1 MQKIKKAVIPVAGFG
16 TRFLPATKATPKEMM
31 PIVDKPIIQYIVE
44 EAVASGIETII
55 FVTGRH
61 KRAIE
66 DHFDYAPELEHAL
79 EKSGKEEFVHIIREI
94 SDMANFVYIRQ
105 KEQLG
110 LGHAILTAEH
120 VIGNEPFAV
129 LLGDELIINEKNPG
143 IKQLIDVYK
152 KFGKS
157 VLGTTEVPKEETYKY
172 GIVEGSLIEDSIR
185 LVNFLVEK
193 PEPHEAPST
202 SAIVGRY
209 ILTPNI
215 FTALKRT
222 PFGKGGELQLTDA
235 LMKLREEEV
244 IYSKDIEGIRHD
256 TGNKIGYIKAIIDFA
271 LRREDTRE
279 QVKDI
284 ICSKAEEIR
293 EKVEKKDG

>member
-1 MQKIKKAVIPVAGFG
+1 MKKITKAVIPVAGFG

-66 DHFDYAPELEHAL
+66 DHFDYAPELEYSLA
-79 EKSGKEEFVHIIREI
+79 KSGKDEYIEIIREI
-94 SDMANFVYIRQ
+94 SNLADFVYIRQ

-110 LGHAILTAEH
+110 LGHAISVAEH
-120 VIGNEPFAV
+120 VIGEEPFAV
-129 LLGDELIINEKNPG
+129 LLGDELIYNPTNPG
-143 IKQLIDVYK
+143 IGQLIEVYK

-172 GIVEGSLIEDSIR
+172 GIIEGKKIEDSIR
-185 LVNFLVEK
+185 LVDSLVEK
-193 PEPHEAPST
+193 PDPEEAPSN
-202 SAIVGRY
+202 SAIIGRY

-215 FTALKRT
+215 FKALKNT

-235 LMKLREEEV
+235 LQVLRQDEV
-244 IYSKDIEGIRHD
+244 IYAKDIEGIRHD

-271 LRREDTRE
+271 LLREDTKE
-279 QVKDI
+279 DIKKLLKD
-284 ICSKAEEIR
+284 KMEEI
-293 EKVEKKDG
+293 EKSTA

>member
-1 MQKIKKAVIPVAGFG
+1 MLQVKKAVIPVAGFG

-44 EAVASGIETII
+44 EAVKSGIDTII

-66 DHFDYAPELEHAL
+66 DHFDYAPELEYTL
-79 EKSGKEEFVHIIREI
+79 EKSGKDEYVNIIREI

-110 LGHAILTAEH
+110 LGHAILTAQH

-129 LLGDELIINEKNPG
+129 LLGDELIINEEQPG
-143 IKQLIDVYK
+143 IKQLIEVYQ

-172 GIVEGSLIEDSIR
+172 GIVEGTEIEDGIK
-185 LVNFLVEK
+185 LVNYLVEK
-193 PEPHEAPST
+193 PEPEEAPST
-202 SAIVGRY
+202 SAIIGRY

-215 FTALKRT
+215 FDALKRT
-222 PFGKGGELQLTDA
+222 PLVKEESSSLLT
-235 LMKLREEEV
+235 LL
-244 IYSKDIEGIRHD
+244 
-256 TGNKIGYIKAIIDFA
+256 
-271 LRREDTRE
+271 
-279 QVKDI
+279 
-284 ICSKAEEIR
+284 
-293 EKVEKKDG
+293 

>member
-1 MQKIKKAVIPVAGFG
+1 MKKIKKAVIPVAGFG

-44 EAVASGIETII
+44 EAVASGIETIVFI
-55 FVTGRH
+55 TGRH

-66 DHFDYAPELEHAL
+66 DHFDYAPDLELAL
-79 EKSGKEEFVHIIREI
+79 EKSGKEELLQIVKQI
-94 SDMANFVYIRQ
+94 SDMAEFVYIRQ

-110 LGHAILTAEH
+110 LGHAILTAQP

-129 LLGDELIINEKNPG
+129 LLGDELIINNENPG
-143 IKQLIDVYK
+143 LKQLIDVYY

-157 VLGTTEVPKEETYKY
+157 VLGTTNVPKEETYKY
-172 GIVEGSLIEDSIR
+172 GIIEGNDIEDGVK
-185 LVNFLVEK
+185 LVNYMVEK
-193 PEPHEAPST
+193 PKPEEAPST
-202 SAIVGRY
+202 SAIIGRY
-209 ILTPNI
+209 ILTPKI
-215 FTALKRT
+215 FDALKRT

-235 LMKLREEEV
+235 LMTLRNEEA

-271 LRREDTRE
+271 LEREDTRDFMKKLLLE
-279 QVKDI
+279 
-284 ICSKAEEIR
+284 KASQIN
-293 EKVEKKDG
+293 EKV

>member
-1 MQKIKKAVIPVAGFG
+1 MQKVKKAVIPVAGFG
-16 TRFLPATKATPKEMM
+16 TRFLPASKATPKEMM

-66 DHFDYAPELEHAL
+66 DHFDYAPDLEEAL
-79 EKSGKEEFVHIIREI
+79 EKSGKLELVEVIRNVSNMAEFIYV
-94 SDMANFVYIRQ
+94 RQ

-120 VIGNEPFAV
+120 AIGSEPFAV
-129 LLGDELIINEKNPG
+129 LLGDELIINKKNPG
-143 IKQLIDVYK
+143 LKQLIDIYY

-157 VLGTTEVPKEETYKY
+157 VVGTTEVPKEEVSKY
-172 GIVEGSLIEDSIR
+172 GIVDGKLIEDGLR
-185 LVNFLVEK
+185 LVNYMVEK
-193 PEPHEAPST
+193 PSIEEAPSN
-202 SAIVGRY
+202 SAIIGRY
-209 ILTPNI
+209 VLTPNI
-215 FTALKRT
+215 FEVLKKT

-235 LMKLREEEV
+235 LMILREKEV

-256 TGNKIGYIKAIIDFA
+256 TGNKLGYIKAIVDFA
-271 LRREDTRE
+271 LEREDTKE
-279 QVKDI
+279 FMKNLI
-284 ICSKAEEIR
+284 LEKAKVLN
-293 EKVEKKDG
+293 EK

>member
-1 MQKIKKAVIPVAGFG
+1 MQQIKKAVIPVAGFG

-79 EKSGKEEFVHIIREI
+79 EKSGKEEFVNIIREI

-129 LLGDELIINEKNPG
+129 LLGDELIINEENPG

-157 VLGTTEVPKEETYKY
+157 VIGTTDVPKEETYKY
-172 GIVEGSLIEDSIR
+172 GIVDGSMIEDSIR
-185 LVNFLVEK
+185 LVNYLVEK

-202 SAIVGRY
+202 SAIIGRY

-215 FTALKRT
+215 FPALKRT

-235 LMKLREEEV
+235 LMTLRQEEV

-271 LRREDTRE
+271 LRREDTKE

-284 ICSKAEEIR
+284 ICQKAEEIR
-293 EKVEKKDG
+293 ESIKEK

>member
-1 MQKIKKAVIPVAGFG
+1 MKEVRKAVIPVAGFG

-44 EAVASGIETII
+44 EAVASGIDTVI

-66 DHFDYAPELEHAL
+66 DHFDYAPELEYAL
-79 EKSGKEEFVHIIREI
+79 TKSGKEEYVNVIREI
-94 SDMANFVYIRQ
+94 SDMADFVYIRQ

-110 LGHAILTAEH
+110 LGHAILMAEH
-120 VIGNEPFAV
+120 IIGDEPFAV
-129 LLGDELIINEKNPG
+129 LLGDELIINNENPG
-143 IKQLIDVYK
+143 IKQLIDVYT

-172 GIVEGSLIEDSIR
+172 GIVEGTFIEDNIR
-185 LVNFLVEK
+185 LVNYLVEK
-193 PEPHEAPST
+193 PEPEEAPST
-202 SAIVGRY
+202 SAIIGRY

-215 FTALKRT
+215 FDALKKT

-235 LMKLREEEV
+235 LMTLRKEEV
-244 IYSKDIEGIRHD
+244 IYSKDIEGKRHD
-256 TGNKIGYIKAIIDFA
+256 TGNKLGYIKAIIDFA
-271 LRREDTRE
+271 LEREDTKDF
-279 QVKDI
+279 VKQLI
-284 ICSKAEEIR
+284 ISKAKELEE
-293 EKVEKKDG
+293 

>member
-1 MQKIKKAVIPVAGFG
+1 MKKVKKAVIPVAGFG

-44 EAVASGIETII
+44 EAVASGIDTII

-66 DHFDYAPELEHAL
+66 DHFDYAPELEYAL
-79 EKSGKEEFVHIIREI
+79 TKSGKEEYVNVIREI
-94 SDMANFVYIRQ
+94 SDMADFVYIRQ

-110 LGHAILTAEH
+110 LGHAILMAEH
-120 VIGNEPFAV
+120 IIGDEPFAV
-129 LLGDELIINEKNPG
+129 LLGDELIINNENPG
-143 IKQLIDVYK
+143 IKQLIDVYT

-172 GIVEGSLIEDSIR
+172 GIVEGTFIEDNIR
-185 LVNFLVEK
+185 LVNYLVEK
-193 PEPHEAPST
+193 PEPEEAPST
-202 SAIVGRY
+202 SAIIGRY

-215 FTALKRT
+215 FDALKKT

-235 LMKLREEEV
+235 LMTLRKEEV
-244 IYSKDIEGIRHD
+244 IYSKDIEGKRHD
-256 TGNKIGYIKAIIDFA
+256 TGNKLGYIKAIIDFA
-271 LRREDTRE
+271 LEREDTKDF
-279 QVKDI
+279 VKQLI
-284 ICSKAEEIR
+284 ISKAKELEE
-293 EKVEKKDG
+293 

>member
-1 MQKIKKAVIPVAGFG
+1 MKKIKKAVIPVAGFG

-44 EAVASGIETII
+44 EAVESGIETIVFI
-55 FVTGRH
+55 TGRH

-66 DHFDYAPELEHAL
+66 DHFDYAPDLELAL
-79 EKSGKEEFVHIIREI
+79 EKSGKEELLQIVKQI
-94 SDMANFVYIRQ
+94 SDMAEFVYIRQ

-110 LGHAILTAEH
+110 LGHAILTAQP

-129 LLGDELIINEKNPG
+129 LLGDELIINNENPG
-143 IKQLIDVYK
+143 LKQLIDVYY

-157 VLGTTEVPKEETYKY
+157 VLGTTNVPKEETYKY
-172 GIVEGSLIEDSIR
+172 GIIEGNDIEDGVK
-185 LVNFLVEK
+185 LVNYMVEK
-193 PEPHEAPST
+193 PKPEEAPST
-202 SAIVGRY
+202 SAIIGRY
-209 ILTPNI
+209 ILTPKI
-215 FTALKRT
+215 FDALKRT

-235 LMKLREEEV
+235 LMTLRNEEA

-271 LRREDTRE
+271 LEREDTRDFMKKLLLE
-279 QVKDI
+279 
-284 ICSKAEEIR
+284 KASQIN
-293 EKVEKKDG
+293 EKV

>member
-1 MQKIKKAVIPVAGFG
+1 MKDVKKAVVPVAGFG

-44 EAVASGIETII
+44 EAVASGIETIV

-66 DHFDYAPELEHAL
+66 DHFDYAPDLEHTL
-79 EKSGKEEFVHIIREI
+79 EKSGKIELLELIREI
-94 SDMANFVYIRQ
+94 SNLANFVYVRQ

-129 LLGDELIINEKNPG
+129 LLGDELIINKEEPG
-143 IKQLIDVYK
+143 LKQLIDVYK

-172 GIVEGSLIEDSIR
+172 GIVEGSLIEDGIR
-185 LVNFLVEK
+185 LVNYMVEK
-193 PEPHEAPST
+193 PAPEEAPSN
-202 SAIVGRY
+202 SAIIGRY
-209 ILTPNI
+209 VLTPKI
-215 FTALKRT
+215 FDALKRT

-235 LMKLREEEV
+235 LMTLRQEEV
-244 IYSKDIEGIRHD
+244 IYSKDIVGKRHD
-256 TGNKIGYIKAIIDFA
+256 TGNKIGYIKAIVDFA
-271 LRREDTRE
+271 LEREDTSE
-279 QVKDI
+279 FMKSLI
-284 ICSKAEEIR
+284 LEKAKELN
-293 EKVEKKDG
+293 EKVQD

>member
-1 MQKIKKAVIPVAGFG
+1 MQKVRKAVIPVAGFG

-66 DHFDYAPELEHAL
+66 DHFDYAPELEYAL
-79 EKSGKEEFVHIIREI
+79 MKSGKEEYVNIIREI
-94 SDMANFVYIRQ
+94 SDMADFVYIRQ

-110 LGHAILTAEH
+110 LGHAILMAEH
-120 VIGNEPFAV
+120 VIGDEPFAV
-129 LLGDELIINEKNPG
+129 LLGDELIINNENPG
-143 IKQLIDVYK
+143 IHQLIEVHE

-172 GIVEGSLIEDSIR
+172 GIVEGTFIEDHIR
-185 LVNFLVEK
+185 LVNYLVEK
-193 PEPHEAPST
+193 PEPEEAPST
-202 SAIVGRY
+202 SAIIGRY

-215 FTALKRT
+215 FDALKKT

-235 LMKLREEEV
+235 LMTLRKDEV
-244 IYSKDIEGIRHD
+244 IYSKDIEGKRHD
-256 TGNKIGYIKAIIDFA
+256 TGNKLGYIKAIIDFA
-271 LRREDTRE
+271 LERADTKDFVREL
-279 QVKDI
+279 I
-284 ICSKAEEIR
+284 INKAKEL
-293 EKVEKKDG
+293 EK

>member
-1 MQKIKKAVIPVAGFG
+1 MQKVKKAVIPVAGFG

-44 EAVASGIETII
+44 EAVASGIDTII

-66 DHFDYAPELEHAL
+66 DHFDYAPELEYAL
-79 EKSGKEEFVHIIREI
+79 TKSGKEEFVNIIREI
-94 SDMANFVYIRQ
+94 SDMADFVYIRQ

-110 LGHAILTAEH
+110 LGHAILMAEH

-129 LLGDELIINEKNPG
+129 LLGDELIINHENPG
-143 IKQLIDVYK
+143 INQLIDVYR

-172 GIVEGSLIEDSIR
+172 GIVEGTFIEDHIR
-185 LVNFLVEK
+185 LVNYLVEK
-193 PEPHEAPST
+193 PEPEEAPST
-202 SAIVGRY
+202 SAIIGRY
-209 ILTPNI
+209 ILTPKI
-215 FTALKRT
+215 FDALKRT

-235 LMKLREEEV
+235 LMTLRKEEV
-244 IYSKDIEGIRHD
+244 IYSKDIEGKRHD
-256 TGNKIGYIKAIIDFA
+256 TGNKLGYIKAIIDFA
-271 LRREDTRE
+271 LERQDTKDFVREL
-279 QVKDI
+279 I
-284 ICSKAEEIR
+284 INKAKELE
-293 EKVEKKDG
+293 G

>member
-1 MQKIKKAVIPVAGFG
+1 MKEVKKAVIPVAGFG

-66 DHFDYAPELEHAL
+66 DHFDYSPELEYSL
-79 EKSGKEEFVHIIREI
+79 MKSGKEEYVEIIRQI
-94 SDMANFVYIRQ
+94 SDMADFVFIRQ

-110 LGHAILTAEH
+110 LGHAVLTAEPL
-120 VIGNEPFAV
+120 VGDEPFAV
-129 LLGDELIINEKNPG
+129 LLGDELIINEEKPG
-143 IKQLIDVYK
+143 ISQLIEVYQ

-157 VLGTTEVPKEETYKY
+157 VLGTTEVSKEETNKY
-172 GIVEGSLIEDSIR
+172 GIVDGNLIEEGIR
-185 LVNFLVEK
+185 LVNYLVEK
-193 PEPHEAPST
+193 PDPSEAPST
-202 SAIVGRY
+202 SAIIGRY

-215 FTALKRT
+215 FESLKKT

-235 LMKLREEEV
+235 LMNLRGKEA
-244 IYSKDIEGIRHD
+244 IYSKDIEGVRHD
-256 TGNKIGYIKAIIDFA
+256 TGNKLGYIKAIIDFA
-271 LRREDTRE
+271 LEREDTRDF
-279 QVKDI
+279 VKDLI
-284 ICSKAEEIR
+284 LQKADQL
-293 EKVEKKDG
+293 KGS

>member
-1 MQKIKKAVIPVAGFG
+1 MLDVKKAVIPVAGFG

-44 EAVASGIETII
+44 EAVSAGIETII

-66 DHFDYAPELEHAL
+66 DHFDYAPDLEYTL
-79 EKSGKEEFVHIIREI
+79 ERAGKEELLKIIREI

-110 LGHAILTAEH
+110 LGHAILMAER
-120 VIGNEPFAV
+120 VVGNEPFAV
-129 LLGDELIINEKNPG
+129 LLGDELIINPTNPG
-143 IKQLIDVYK
+143 IGQLIDVYK

-157 VLGTTEVPKEETYKY
+157 VLGTTEVPKEEVYKY
-172 GIVEGSLIEDSIR
+172 GIVAGANIEDGVK

-193 PEPHEAPST
+193 PEPEEAPST
-202 SAIVGRY
+202 SAIIGRY
-209 ILTPNI
+209 VLTPNI
-215 FTALKRT
+215 FGALKRT

-235 LMKLREEEV
+235 LMVLRKDEA
-244 IYSKDIEGIRHD
+244 IYAKDIEGRRFD
-256 TGNKIGYIKAIIDFA
+256 TGNKFGYLEAIVNFA
-271 LRREDTRE
+271 LMREDTKDYMKVLLE
-279 QVKDI
+279 KTVKELENI
-284 ICSKAEEIR
+284 SE
-293 EKVEKKDG
+293 

>member
-1 MQKIKKAVIPVAGFG
+1 MLQVKKAVIPVAGFG

-44 EAVASGIETII
+44 EAVKSGIDTII

-66 DHFDYAPELEHAL
+66 DHFDYAPELEYTL
-79 EKSGKEEFVHIIREI
+79 EKSGKDEYVNIIREI

-110 LGHAILTAEH
+110 LGHAILTAQH

-129 LLGDELIINEKNPG
+129 LLGDELIINEEQPG
-143 IKQLIDVYK
+143 IKQLIEVYQR
-152 KFGKS
+152 FGKS

-172 GIVEGSLIEDSIR
+172 GIVEGTEIENGIR
-185 LVNFLVEK
+185 LVNYLVEK
-193 PEPHEAPST
+193 PEPEEAPST
-202 SAIVGRY
+202 SAIIGRY

-215 FTALKRT
+215 FDALKKT

-235 LMKLREEEV
+235 LMTLRKEEV
-244 IYSKDIEGIRHD
+244 VYAKDIEGIRHD
-256 TGNKIGYIKAIIDFA
+256 TGNKLGYIKAIIDFA
-271 LRREDTRE
+271 LEREDT
-279 QVKDI
+279 KDFIKQLI
-284 ICSKAEEIR
+284 ISKAKELQE
-293 EKVEKKDG
+293 